1 MSIGN
6 PSLQP
11 CSVLAVAP
19 IRRARRI
26 HRPTRTWTPGTSAP
40 ARQTSAGVQ
49 STMGVPPNSIDNASS
64 S

>member
-11 CSVLAVAP
+11 CSALAVAP

-26 HRPTRTWTPGTSAP
+26 HRPTRTWTPGTSAYG
-40 ARQTSAGVQ
+40 AGAPDEC
-49 STMGVPPNSIDNASS
+49 GRSIDDGSAPETDR
-64 S
+64 